1 MISRRFS
8 STHRLWRR
16 LFLLGITTVLFSIVL
31 PLWTLWYWGRPTN
44 EQPPRQI
51 RISRGISAQQI
62 GHLLERENLVHSAAV
77 FSWIVRLKGLG
88 QQLEAGTYWLDGS
101 RNTEELIEDLL
112 KAPIQTRRIT
122 IPEGLTRHDIA
133 GQLQASGLIDSTLFI
148 ADTENPELIRQ
159 FGIEASTLE
168 GYLFPETYFFDI
180 ETDESRIITAM
191 VEEFHRVFTD
201 SLSTRLKELDF
212 SLHQA
217 ITLASIVEREAAI
230 AEERPIISG
239 VFHRRLKLNRRLE
252 SCATVEYALGVHK
265 KRLTNADLHV
275 KSPFN
280 TYRHRGLPP
289 GPIGNPGQSS
299 ILATLY
305 PSDTEY
311 LYFVAR
317 GDGTHIFSRSNKEH
331 ERAKKKIKRQER
343 LARKTR
349 NR

>member
-1 MISRRFS
+1 MLSL
-8 STHRLWRR
+8 TA
-16 LFLLGITTVLFSIVL
+16 VLFSIVL

-44 EQPPRQI
+44 EKPPRQVH
-51 RISRGISAQQI
+51 ISRGTSAQQI
-62 GHLLERENLVHSAAV
+62 GYLLERENLIRSAAV
-77 FSWIVRLKGLG
+77 FSWTVRLKGLS

-101 RNTEELIEDLL
+101 RSTEEVIEDLL
-112 KAPIQTRRIT
+112 RAPIQTRRIT
-122 IPEGLTRHDIA
+122 IPEGLTRHEIA
-133 GQLQASGLIDSTLFI
+133 SQLQASGLIDSAQFI
-148 ADTENPELIRQ
+148 ADTENPKQIRQ
-159 FGIEASTLE
+159 LGIEASTLE

-180 ETDESRIITAM
+180 ETDEGRIITAM

-201 SLSTRLKELDF
+201 SLSARLEELGF

-280 TYRHRGLPP
+280 TYRHIGLPP
-289 GPIGNPGQSS
+289 GPIGNPGQAS

-305 PSDTEY
+305 PSETEY

-317 GDGTHIFSRSNKEH
+317 GDGTHIFSRNNIEH
-331 ERAKKKIKRQER
+331 VRAKQKIKRQER
-343 LARKTR
+343 LARKKR
-349 NR
+349 NH